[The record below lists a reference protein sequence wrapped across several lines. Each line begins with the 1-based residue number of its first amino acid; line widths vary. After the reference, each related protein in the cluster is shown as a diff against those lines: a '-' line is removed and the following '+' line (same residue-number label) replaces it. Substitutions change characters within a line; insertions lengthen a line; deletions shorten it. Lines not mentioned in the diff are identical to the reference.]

1 MRNVMKTSRSVVL
14 LFSWLLFTW
23 IAPAAA
29 QDAQDTQIQGVTAR
43 LAFARQSNGV
53 LRVGILLKNTG
64 AKEIIAGEPI
74 MYANVVLLDVKS
86 RKKQFALK
94 DAQGHYLAGPT
105 SDWGTGGRWQPH
117 LQPDVETLVWLY

>member
-29 QDAQDTQIQGVTAR
+29 QDAQDTQMQGVTAR
-43 LAFARQSNGV
+43 LAFARQSNGI
-53 LRVGILLKNTG
+53 LRIGILLKNTG
-64 AKEIIAGEPI
+64 SKEFIAGEPI
-74 MYANVVLLDVKS
+74 AYANAVVLDAKS

-94 DAQGHYLAGPT
+94 DAKGHYLVGMT
-105 SDWGTGGRWQPH
+105 SD
-117 LQPDVETLVWLY
+117 